1 MHIIIKEKNKVRINR
16 IVDWILYMVGY
27 TLVFLIVT
35 SFFDSIYIDNNHII
49 IWSFI
54 IVIVT
59 YILNKTVKPIL
70 VTLTI
75 PITGLTLGLF
85 YPCINL
91 FILKLVDWLLQAH
104 FELKN
109 LWIALFVAILL
120 SITNIM
126 MEHLITKMINK
137 VKKHG

>member
-1 MHIIIKEKNKVRINR
+1 MHKIKKDINKERVNKLF
-16 IVDWILYMVGY
+16 DWFLYMIGY
-27 TLVFLIVT
+27 TLVFLLVT
-35 SFFDSIYIDNNHII
+35 SFFDSIYIDSKHII

-59 YILNKTVKPIL
+59 YILNQTIKPIL

-75 PITGLTLGLF
+75 PITGITLGLF

-91 FILKLVDWLLQAH
+91 FILKLVDWLLQGH

-120 SITNIM
+120 SIVNII
-126 MEHLITKMINK
+126 MEHTITKMINK
-137 VKKHG
+137 VKHHG